1 MLHEVSRLHGGRFD
15 NLIINWGVYIKS
27 PLIAQFVHGDSLENY
42 SVVIIFPESDFVAM
56 WAKDKDLKASYEKL
70 CASDSPTGAELKANV
85 SREMDR
91 LVTEYKLSALS
102 ASRSSRAL
110 GEVHARAIPTFKLKR
125 SFIV

>member
-1 MLHEVSRLHGGRFD
+1 
-15 NLIINWGVYIKS
+15 
-27 PLIAQFVHGDSLENY
+27 
-42 SVVIIFPESDFVAM
+42 M